1 MQNERQIFTIYLSLQ
16 VVKGALKQ
24 KYFISG
30 LGNSVDTARD
40 QFKKKKKR
48 FVEKLILA
56 KSYKRIYN
64 FSSETKRQ

>member
-40 QFKKKKKR
+40 QFFKKKKG
-48 FVEKLILA
+48 LWG
-56 KSYKRIYN
+56 S
-64 FSSETKRQ
+64 

>member
-40 QFKKKKKR
+40 QFKKKKKK
-48 FVEKLILA
+48 VCGEVNLG
-56 KSYKRIYN
+56 
-64 FSSETKRQ
+64 